1 MFTNKTIVLTG
12 ANGGIGSEI
21 AKLLSTA
28 NATLVLVG
36 LNDAELQQLNQ
47 QLGGQHYAVQADI
60 SNVEGRQT
68 IVTFCQD
75 LKEGVDIVINNAG
88 VGQFSLFEDMDE
100 NQISTIININLSSTI
115 LLTQSLLPLLLTRPS
130 AQIINIGSILGSIG
144 FPGSTIYCA
153 SKFGIRGFTEALRR
167 ELMDTEIAV
176 RYFAPRATN
185 TAINTE
191 QVVAMNNELGTKM
204 DSAEQVA
211 LELIAFLKGTK
222 SSQYLGWP
230 EKLLVRINSV
240 LPSIV
245 DNSLFKQL
253 PIIKR
258 YLQGGQ

>member
-1 MFTNKTIVLTG
+1 MFTHKTIVLTG

-21 AKLLSTA
+21 AKQLSA
-28 NATLVLVG
+28 EGATLVLVG
-36 LNDAELQQLNQ
+36 LNETGLQQLNER
-47 QLGGQHYAVQADI
+47 LGGQHHIVQADI
-60 SNVEGRQT
+60 SNIEGRQL
-68 IVTFCQD
+68 IVTFCQQ

-100 NQISTIININLSSTI
+100 DQISAIININLSSTI
-115 LLTQSLLPLLLTRPS
+115 LLTQSLLPLLLMRPR

-167 ELMDTEIAV
+167 ELMDTKIAV

-185 TAINTE
+185 TAINSDK
-191 QVVAMNNELGTKM
+191 VVAMNNELSTKM

-211 LELIAFLKGTK
+211 KALVSFVRLDKT
-222 SSQYLGWP
+222 SQYLGWP
-230 EKLLVRINSV
+230 EKLFVRINSV

-245 DNSLFKQL
+245 DKSILKKL

-258 YLQGGQ
+258 YLEVV